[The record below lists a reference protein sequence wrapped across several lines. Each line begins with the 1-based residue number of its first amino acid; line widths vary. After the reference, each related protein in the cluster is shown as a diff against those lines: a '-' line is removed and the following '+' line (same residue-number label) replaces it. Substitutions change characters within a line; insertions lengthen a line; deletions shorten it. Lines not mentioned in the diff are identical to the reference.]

1 MQRKSTGTVYIDEVY
16 SGGRHLIGPDFK
28 FKTYQADAHVVEFAS
43 SDLDVSTS
51 DKLSIRL
58 QAHMQYFLREE
69 DLSELHR
76 RFDKGIIQNDL
87 IKVLS

>member
-1 MQRKSTGTVYIDEVY
+1 VYTDEVY
-16 SGGRHLIGPDFK
+16 FGGRHLIGPDFK
-28 FKTYQADAHVVEFAS
+28 FKTYQADAHLVEFAS

-76 RFDKGIIQNDL
+76 RFDKGIILNACFQYQM
-87 IKVLS
+87 I